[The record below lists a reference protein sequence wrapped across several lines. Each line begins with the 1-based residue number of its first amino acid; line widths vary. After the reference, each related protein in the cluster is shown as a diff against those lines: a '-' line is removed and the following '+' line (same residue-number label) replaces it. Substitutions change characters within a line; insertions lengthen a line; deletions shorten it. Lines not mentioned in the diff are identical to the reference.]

1 MNKSSTIGYVL
12 ILLIF
17 AGYLFLTQRNV
28 KELNEK
34 TRVTDSLERIQN
46 VQDSIEYTA
55 AAAIADTSVKADT
68 TNLVASDTI
77 SETFF
82 TIENDKVKVFLTNK
96 GGRIASVQLKDYK
109 RYDSSALV
117 LFTSDK
123 SEFNYTIPLES
134 GVIQSNQLVFTANQ
148 AEVIVKEG
156 KSTIALKTEVGGASI
171 VQSYSLEPTS
181 YLVDYQLTLNGF
193 ENKIAKKNRD
203 FELNWNLMIQGQEKT
218 LEDEELVT
226 SLYYKYYNESGIES
240 LSERSDD
247 EERLQANIHWISY
260 KQKFFNATL
269 ISPKGFS
276 EDGFNIKVAE
286 VTTPNGIDVRQMSSR
301 LYFPY
306 QFNTSENYN
315 LQFYFG
321 PNKYNSLKKLDIGLQ
336 KIIPLGWGIF
346 GWVNKFIVIPIF
358 DFLSSFISNYGIII
372 LLLTILIKLV
382 LFPFMYKIY
391 VSTAKMR
398 LLKPELDELKEKT
411 GGDMQKMQQEQMK
424 LYRKAGVNPFGGCL
438 PQLIQLPI
446 LIAMFRFFPASIE
459 LRQQSFLWAEDLSTY
474 DSILNIGYSIP
485 FYGDHVSLFTL
496 LMAVSTLIYSMNNT
510 QMTGMGNQ
518 MKYITYLMPIM
529 LLFWFN
535 SYASGLSYYYFLA
548 NMITFGQNWA
558 IKTFIVDEDKLHQQM
573 KENKSKKGNNKKSS
587 FQQRLEDM
595 AKKRGLDPSIGRKK

>member
-46 VQDSIEYTA
+46 VQDSIEFKA
-55 AAAIADTSVKADT
+55 A
-68 TNLVASDTI
+68 VAQTDTI
-77 SETFF
+77 TKPDTAQLLAVDSVAESFF
-82 TIENDKVKVFLTNK
+82 TIENDKVKVFVSNK
-96 GGRIASVQLKDYK
+96 GGRIASVVLKEYK

-117 LFTSDK
+117 LFSSEK

-134 GVIQSNQLVFTANQ
+134 GVIQSKQLVFTTDQPNVVAKGN
-148 AEVIVKEG
+148 
-156 KSTIALKTEVGGASI
+156 KSTLVVKSSVGGAI
-171 VQSYSLEPTS
+171 IEQSYSLEPKS
-181 YLVDYQLTLNGF
+181 YLVDYQLALNGF
-193 ENKIAKKNRD
+193 ENKIARKNGD
-203 FELNWNLMIQGQEKT
+203 FELNWNLMVQGQEKT
-218 LEDEELVT
+218 IEEEKLVT
-226 SLYYKYYNESGIES
+226 SLYYKYFDESGIEN
-240 LSERSDD
+240 LSESGDA
-247 EERLQANIHWISY
+247 EERLQGNLHWISY

-276 EDGFNIKVAE
+276 EDGFNVKANE
-286 VTTPNGIDVRQMSSR
+286 LQTPIGNDVRLLSSR
-301 LYFPY
+301 LYFPF
-306 QFNTSENYN
+306 QFNASEKYN

-321 PNKYNSLKKLDIGLQ
+321 PNKYKTLNDLDIGLQ

-346 GWVNKFIVIPIF
+346 GWVNKFFVIPIF
-358 DFLSSFISNYGIII
+358 NFLSSLLSNYGIII

-424 LYRKAGVNPFGGCL
+424 LYKKAGVNPFGGCL

-459 LRQQSFLWAEDLSTY
+459 LRQQAFLWAEDLSTY
-474 DSILNIGYSIP
+474 DSILNLGYNIP

-496 LMAVSTLIYSMNNT
+496 LMAISTLIYSINNT

-518 MKYITYLMPIM
+518 FKYISYLMPIM

-535 SYASGLSYYYFLA
+535 SYSSGLSYYYFLA

-558 IKTFIVDEDKLHQQM
+558 IKKFFVDEDKLHQQM
-573 KENKSKKGNNKKSS
+573 KENKSKKGTPKKSG
-587 FQQRLEDM
+587 FQQRLEEM
-595 AKKRGLDPSIGRKK
+595 AKKRGLDPSTGRKK

>member
-1 MNKSSTIGYVL
+1 M
-12 ILLIF
+12 
-17 AGYLFLTQRNV
+17 
-28 KELNEK
+28 
-34 TRVTDSLERIQN
+34 
-46 VQDSIEYTA
+46 
-55 AAAIADTSVKADT
+55 
-68 TNLVASDTI
+68 
-77 SETFF
+77 
-82 TIENDKVKVFLTNK
+82 
-96 GGRIASVQLKDYK
+96 
-109 RYDSSALV
+109 
-117 LFTSDK
+117 
-123 SEFNYTIPLES
+123 
-134 GVIQSNQLVFTANQ
+134 
-148 AEVIVKEG
+148 
-156 KSTIALKTEVGGASI
+156 KTEVGGASI

>member
-34 TRVTDSLERIQN
+34 SRITDSLETVQN
-46 VQDSIEYTA
+46 VQDSIEYTVA
-55 AAAIADTSVKADT
+55 AAAIDT
-68 TNLVASDTI
+68 TVKVDSVNLAATDTI
-77 SETFF
+77 EETFF
-82 TIENDKVKVFLTNK
+82 TIENDKVKVFLSNK
-96 GGRIASVQLKDYK
+96 GGRIASVQLKEYK
-109 RYDSSALV
+109 RYDSSALI

-134 GVIQSNQLVFTANQ
+134 GVIQSNQLLFTADKSNVV
-148 AEVIVKEG
+148 AKEG
-156 KSTIALKTEVGGASI
+156 KATISLKTDVNGAAI
-171 VQSYSLEPTS
+171 IQSYSLEPAV

-218 LEDEELVT
+218 LADEKLVT
-226 SLYYKYYNESGIES
+226 SLYYKYFNESGIEN
-240 LSERSDD
+240 LSEGSDD
-247 EERLQANIHWISY
+247 EERLQANLHWISY

-269 ISPKGFS
+269 ISPKGFN
-276 EDGFNIKVAE
+276 EDGFNIKATE
-286 VTTPNGIDVRQMSSR
+286 VTTPNGIDVRQLSSR

-306 QFNTSENYN
+306 EFNASENYN

-321 PNKYNSLKKLDIGLQ
+321 PNKFNSLKKLDIGLQ

-346 GWVNKFIVIPIF
+346 GWVNKLIVIPVF
-358 DFLSSFISNYGIII
+358 DLLSSFLSNYGVII

-424 LYRKAGVNPFGGCL
+424 LYKKAGVNPFGGCL

-474 DSILNIGYSIP
+474 DSILNLSYSIP

-496 LMAVSTLIYSMNNT
+496 LMAVSTLIYSINNT

-518 MKYITYLMPIM
+518 FKYISYLMPVM

-558 IKTFIVDEDKLHQQM
+558 IKKFFVDEDKLHQKM
-573 KENKSKKGNNKKSS
+573 KENKTKKGNAKKSS

-595 AKKRGLDPSIGRKK
+595 AKKRGLDPNMGRKK

>member
-218 LEDEELVT
+218 L
-226 SLYYKYYNESGIES
+226 
-240 LSERSDD
+240 
-247 EERLQANIHWISY
+247 
-260 KQKFFNATL
+260 
-269 ISPKGFS
+269 
-276 EDGFNIKVAE
+276 
-286 VTTPNGIDVRQMSSR
+286 
-301 LYFPY
+301 
-306 QFNTSENYN
+306 
-315 LQFYFG
+315 
-321 PNKYNSLKKLDIGLQ
+321 
-336 KIIPLGWGIF
+336 
-346 GWVNKFIVIPIF
+346 
-358 DFLSSFISNYGIII
+358 
-372 LLLTILIKLV
+372 
-382 LFPFMYKIY
+382 
-391 VSTAKMR
+391 
-398 LLKPELDELKEKT
+398 
-411 GGDMQKMQQEQMK
+411 
-424 LYRKAGVNPFGGCL
+424 
-438 PQLIQLPI
+438 
-446 LIAMFRFFPASIE
+446 
-459 LRQQSFLWAEDLSTY
+459 
-474 DSILNIGYSIP
+474 
-485 FYGDHVSLFTL
+485 
-496 LMAVSTLIYSMNNT
+496 
-510 QMTGMGNQ
+510 
-518 MKYITYLMPIM
+518 
-529 LLFWFN
+529 
-535 SYASGLSYYYFLA
+535 
-548 NMITFGQNWA
+548 
-558 IKTFIVDEDKLHQQM
+558 
-573 KENKSKKGNNKKSS
+573 
-587 FQQRLEDM
+587 
-595 AKKRGLDPSIGRKK
+595 

>member
-34 TRVTDSLERIQN
+34 TQITDSLERVQN
-46 VQDSIEYTA
+46 VQDSIEYVVA
-55 AAAIADTSVKADT
+55 AAQADTSIKIDNSSVIAADT
-68 TNLVASDTI
+68 VG
-77 SETFF
+77 ETFF
-82 TIENDKVKVFLTNK
+82 TIENDKVKVFLSNK
-96 GGRIASVQLKDYK
+96 GGRIASVQLKEYK
-109 RYDSSALV
+109 RYDSSALI

-123 SEFNYTIPLES
+123 TEFNYTIPLET
-134 GVIQSNQLVFTANQ
+134 GVIQSNQLVFTADQ
-148 AEVIVKEG
+148 AKVIVKEG
-156 KSTIALKTEVGGASI
+156 KSTLSLKSDIGGASI
-171 VQSYSLEPTS
+171 IQSYSLEPNG

-218 LEDEELVT
+218 LEDEKIVT
-226 SLYYKYYNESGIES
+226 SLYYKYFNESGIES

-260 KQKFFNATL
+260 KQKFFNSTL
-269 ISPKGFS
+269 ISPKGFN
-276 EDGFNIKVAE
+276 EDGFNIKVTE
-286 VTTPNGIDVRQMSSR
+286 VADETGNDVRQMSSR

-306 QFNTSENYN
+306 QFNSSENYN

-321 PNKYNSLKKLDIGLQ
+321 PNKYNGLKKLDIGLQ

-358 DFLSSFISNYGIII
+358 DLLSSFLSNYGVII

-424 LYRKAGVNPFGGCL
+424 LYKKAGVNPFGGCL

-474 DSILNIGYSIP
+474 DSILNLGYSIP

-510 QMTGMGNQ
+510 QMSGMGNQ
-518 MKYITYLMPIM
+518 MKYITYLMPVM

-558 IKTFIVDEDKLHQQM
+558 IKKFIVDEDKLHQQM

-595 AKKRGLDPSIGRKK
+595 AKKRGLDPSSGRKK

>member
-34 TRVTDSLERIQN
+34 TQITDSLERVQN
-46 VQDSIEYTA
+46 VQDSIEYVIA
-55 AAAIADTSVKADT
+55 AAQADTSIKIDNSSVIAADT
-68 TNLVASDTI
+68 VG
-77 SETFF
+77 ETFF
-82 TIENDKVKVFLTNK
+82 TIENDKVKVFLSNK
-96 GGRIASVQLKDYK
+96 GGRIASVQLKEYK
-109 RYDSSALV
+109 RYDSSALI

-123 SEFNYTIPLES
+123 TEFNYTIPLET
-134 GVIQSNQLVFTANQ
+134 GVIQSNQLVFTADQ
-148 AEVIVKEG
+148 AKVIVKEG
-156 KSTIALKTEVGGASI
+156 KSTLSLKSDIGGASI
-171 VQSYSLEPTS
+171 IQSYSLEPNG

-218 LEDEELVT
+218 LEDEKIVT
-226 SLYYKYYNESGIES
+226 SLYYKYFNESGIES

-260 KQKFFNATL
+260 KQKFFNSTL
-269 ISPKGFS
+269 ISPKGFN
-276 EDGFNIKVAE
+276 EDGFNIKVTE
-286 VTTPNGIDVRQMSSR
+286 VADETGNDVRQMSSR

-306 QFNTSENYN
+306 QFNSSENYN

-321 PNKYNSLKKLDIGLQ
+321 PNKYNGLKKLDIGLQ

-358 DFLSSFISNYGIII
+358 DLLSSFLSNYGVII

-424 LYRKAGVNPFGGCL
+424 LYKKAGVNPFGGCL

-474 DSILNIGYSIP
+474 DSILNLGYSIP

-510 QMTGMGNQ
+510 QMSGMGNQ
-518 MKYITYLMPIM
+518 MKYITYLMPVM

-558 IKTFIVDEDKLHQQM
+558 IKKFIVDEDKLHQQM

-595 AKKRGLDPSIGRKK
+595 AKKRGLDPSSGRKK